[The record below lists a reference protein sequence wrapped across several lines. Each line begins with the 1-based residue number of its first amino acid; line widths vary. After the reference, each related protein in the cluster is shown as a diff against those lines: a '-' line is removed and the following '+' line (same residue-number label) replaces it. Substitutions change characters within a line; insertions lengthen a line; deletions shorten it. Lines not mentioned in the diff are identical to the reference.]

1 MKRNPPS
8 IPRDGRHRYDVR
20 VYYEDTDAGGVAYHA
35 SYLRFAERARTEAL
49 RDAGIPHAEL
59 LERFTL
65 MFVVRRIEVD
75 YLRPARLDEFAH
87 RGNRAARRGRCDR
100 DVAPGRVW
108 AGRVVCRVDGASRL
122 REAGGG
128 KAGPSAATLAGGPCG
143 YVRSRAGQGV
153 AVDRAVDAA
162 NLATPGVDLSLW
174 GLFMEA
180 DIVVKIVMLGLLA
193 ASVWVWAVVFEKW
206 SSLRKVNREADGF
219 EDRFWS
225 GGSLEDLFENEAAHP
240 SHPMAAVFGSAM
252 GEWRRSVRVAGA
264 DISRSSVRE
273 RIDRAITVTV
283 QREMDRL
290 ERWMIFL
297 ASVGATAPFIGLF
310 GTVWGIM
317 HSFSA
322 IAAMHNTN
330 LAVVAPGIAE
340 ALFATAIGL
349 VAAIPAVLAYNKISN
364 DLARF
369 AARLEGFG
377 AEFSAILSRQSE
389 ERA

>member
-1 MKRNPPS
+1 M
-8 IPRDGRHRYDVR
+8 
-20 VYYEDTDAGGVAYHA
+20 
-35 SYLRFAERARTEAL
+35 
-49 RDAGIPHAEL
+49 
-59 LERFTL
+59 
-65 MFVVRRIEVD
+65 
-75 YLRPARLDEFAH
+75 
-87 RGNRAARRGRCDR
+87 
-100 DVAPGRVW
+100 
-108 AGRVVCRVDGASRL
+108 
-122 REAGGG
+122 
-128 KAGPSAATLAGGPCG
+128 
-143 YVRSRAGQGV
+143 
-153 AVDRAVDAA
+153 DRAVDAVTLGTA
-162 NLATPGVDLSLW
+162 GGDLSLW
-174 GLFMEA
+174 GLFIEA
-180 DIVVKIVMLGLLA
+180 DIVVKLVMLGLLA

-206 SSLRKVNREADGF
+206 TSLRRVNRDADTF

-225 GGSLEDLFENEAAHP
+225 GGSLDELYDQEGAKP
-240 SHPMAAVFGSAM
+240 VHPMAAVFGAAM
-252 GEWRRSVRVAGA
+252 GEWRRSARVAGA
-264 DISRSSVRE
+264 DMSRSGARDRV
-273 RIDRAITVTV
+273 DRAITVTV

-322 IAAMHNTN
+322 IAALHNTN

-364 DLARF
+364 DLGRF
-369 AARLEGFG
+369 ASRLEGFG